1 MKGGITRFPG
11 ERIVSSFPK
20 NKLSYEKKKK
30 KEGNQLF
37 IISILIMALKTNILF
52 THFLA
57 H

>member
-30 KEGNQLF
+30 KKE
-37 IISILIMALKTNILF
+37 TNYSLYQS
-52 THFLA
+52 
-57 H
+57 

>member
-1 MKGGITRFPG
+1 MKGGITCFPG

-20 NKLSYEKKKK
+20 NKLIYEKNKR
-30 KEGNQLF
+30 NQLS
-37 IISILIMALKTNILF
+37 IISILIKALKTNILF